1 MTTDTDSS
9 LRKSKTNA
17 SWKSS
22 IPPLEREVV
31 LPPDQEHSLKQV
43 WVYLLHL
50 WNIPVDGSVVFKD
63 IRHQE
68 IADLASGVSE
78 LKTTDSNASDKGKK
92 RGWFSSRKSASS
104 TEVNVDPKNESE
116 HGIHHT
122 RHSATPYKKGEIHPE
137 FKKMNLEAKSSYK
150 EFWDGLRIEPAD
162 AIIVRF
168 MKARKWHM
176 DKVLHM
182 LAKDIN
188 WRATS
193 QFDINGII
201 DGGEVAFVK
210 NDVKGVVKNI
220 EMQKAIIA
228 GKDLEGRPIILVRPK
243 VHFSSDQTEEELE
256 TYALLVIEQSKLFLK
271 PPHLKQAGILFD
283 LTGFSLSNMDYT
295 PVKFLITCFEA
306 HYPESLG
313 HLFIHKAPWIFSP
326 IWNIVKNWLDPVVA
340 SKIMFTKNVDELSKY
355 MAKDQIPEYLGGGLK
370 LNLDKYDMPDGSKD
384 ELLKDT
390 ATRDKLQAEREE
402 YIQQFLEL
410 TAKWIET
417 DPADKEKHDKI
428 RHERALVAEKIDN
441 NYIALDPYIRSRS
454 AYDIRGELK
463 V

>member
-1 MTTDTDSS
+1 MTTDTESMRS
-9 LRKSKTNA
+9 KSKDEK
-17 SWKSS
+17 WKSS
-22 IPPLEREVV
+22 IAPLEREVV
-31 LPPDQEHSLKQV
+31 VPPDQEHSLKQI

-50 WNIPVDGSVVFKD
+50 WNIPVDGSIVFKD

-68 IADLASGVSE
+68 ISELASGVSN
-78 LKTTDSNASDKGKK
+78 LSASDKGKK
-92 RGWFSSRKSASS
+92 KSSFWGRKSASS
-104 TEVNVDPKNESE
+104 TEVNVNPKDESE
-116 HGIHHT
+116 HGIHHA
-122 RHSATPYKKGEIHPE
+122 RHSATPYVKGNVHPE
-137 FKKMNLEAKSSYK
+137 FKMMELEPESSYK
-150 EFWDGLRIEPAD
+150 EFWESLRIEPPD
-162 AIIVRF
+162 AILVRF
-168 MKARKWHM
+168 LKARKWHM
-176 DKVLHM
+176 DKTLHM

-188 WRATS
+188 WRCTND
-193 QFDINGII
+193 FDINGII
-201 DGGEVAFVK
+201 NGGEVAMVK

-220 EMQKAIIA
+220 ELQKAIIA

-243 VHFSSDQTEEELE
+243 VHYSSDQTEEELE
-256 TYALLVIEQSKLFLK
+256 KYALLVIEQSKLFLK

-355 MAKDQIPEYLGGGLK
+355 MAKDQIPEYLGGTLK

-390 ATRDKLQAEREE
+390 ATRDKLLVEREE
-402 YIQQFLEL
+402 LIQEFLKR
-410 TAKWIET
+410 TAEWIET
-417 DPADKEKHDKI
+417 DPADKEKHDLVRNK
-428 RHERALVAEKIDN
+428 RAQLSEKIDN